1 MKKLKNKTFTILLI
15 ILTIFILSLLI
26 IFNGELYQRE
36 LNDVKTDLREIENIH
51 NNYYIVND
59 NVIINGNT
67 MKPIFINANVYV
79 ISFDKLYNITNII
92 SYTDNGLSNV
102 EIMQL
107 ALNFINTNK
116 KYEIGNLYFD
126 RYSYSL
132 TSKNN
137 LIILDNIAINN
148 KLGEYF
154 RMSLLIFILLETLNV
169 YISNRLTKW
178 LTKPVINL
186 FDKQKQFIVDA
197 SHELKTPLSVIMA
210 SAEALEEDP
219 KEKKWLNNIK
229 TEAERMNKLV
239 IDLLDL
245 AKSENINDKQNYS
258 INNLSKIIEK
268 TSLTFESLVYE
279 NKLELETNI
288 EDDIMYKCN
297 SDKIKQLLG
306 ILLDNAIKHS
316 NDNSKIFVNLYKNK
330 NNITLEVKNRGK
342 EIPKEDQ
349 EKIFDRFYRADESRN
364 RNNGGSGIG
373 LSLVR
378 AIMNNYNSK
387 YGVENKENG
396 VEFYFEVSLRKD

>member
-26 IFNGELYQRE
+26 IFNGQLYQRE
-36 LNDVKTDLREIENIH
+36 LNDVKTDLREIENTH
-51 NNYYIVND
+51 NDYYIVND

-107 ALNFINTNK
+107 ALNFINANK

-148 KLGEYF
+148 KLGDYF
-154 RMSLLIFILLETLNV
+154 RMSLLIFILLEILNI

-178 LTKPVINL
+178 LTKPVINS

-197 SHELKTPLSVIMA
+197 SHELKTPLSVIIA
-210 SAEALEEDP
+210 SAEALEENP

-229 TEAERMNKLV
+229 SEAERMNKLV

-245 AKSENINDKQNYS
+245 AKSENIDDKQNYS

-268 TSLTFESLVYE
+268 TSLSFESLVYE

-288 EDDIMYKCN
+288 EDDIMYKCD

-316 NDNSKIFVNLYKNK
+316 TDNSKIFVNLYKNK
-330 NNITLEVKNRGK
+330 NNITLEVKNKGK
-342 EIPKEDQ
+342 EISKEDQ
-349 EKIFDRFYRADESRN
+349 EKIFDRFYRADVSRN
-364 RNNGGSGIG
+364 RNENRYG
-373 LSLVR
+373 LGL
-378 AIMNNYNSK
+378 AIAKNIVKNYNGKIS
-387 YGVENKENG
+387 VNC
-396 VEFYFEVSLRKD
+396 KDGYTTFKVMFKQI

>member
-154 RMSLLIFILLETLNV
+154 RMSLLIFILLETLNI

-178 LTKPVINL
+178 LTKPVIAS

-288 EDDIMYKCN
+288 EDDIMYKCD

-316 NDNSKIFVNLYKNK
+316 NDNSKIFVNLCKNK
-330 NNITLEVKNRGK
+330 NNITKKIKNKGK
-342 EIPKEDQ
+342 EIPKEEQ

-364 RNNGGSGIG
+364 RNENRYGLGLAIAKNIVANHNGKIF
-373 LSLVR
+373 V
-378 AIMNNYNSK
+378 NC
-387 YGVENKENG
+387 
-396 VEFYFEVSLRKD
+396 KDGYTTFKVMFKQV

>member
-36 LNDVKTDLREIENIH
+36 LNDVKTDLREIESIH

-59 NVIINGNT
+59 NVIIDGNN

-92 SYTDNGLSNV
+92 SYTDNGLNNA
-102 EIMQL
+102 EIIQL
-107 ALNFINTNK
+107 ALNFIKTNK

-126 RYSYSL
+126 RYSYFL

-137 LIILDNIAINN
+137 LIIMDNIAINN
-148 KLGEYF
+148 KLGDYF
-154 RMSLLIFILLETLNV
+154 RMSLLIFILLEILNI

-178 LTKPVINL
+178 LTKPVIVS

-197 SHELKTPLSVIMA
+197 SHELKTPLSIIMA
-210 SAEALEEDP
+210 SAEALEEDS

-245 AKSENINDKQNYS
+245 AKSENIDDKQNYS
-258 INNLSKIIEK
+258 INNLSKIVEI

-279 NKLELETNI
+279 NKLELETDI
-288 EDDIMYKCN
+288 EDKIMFKCN
-297 SDKIKQLLG
+297 LDKIKQLLG

-316 NDNSKIFVNLYKNK
+316 TDNSKIFVNLYNSK
-330 NNITLEVKNRGK
+330 NNIILEVKNKGN

-349 EKIFDRFYRADESRN
+349 EKIFDRFYRIDESRN
-364 RNNGGSGIG
+364 RNENRYGLGLAIAKNIVTNHNGKIS
-373 LSLVR
+373 V
-378 AIMNNYNSK
+378 NCK
-387 YGVENKENG
+387 NG
-396 VEFYFEVSLRKD
+396 YTTFKVIFKQV